1 MEKMTIEIQNWKRIS
16 ALEVVRVIRKALFW
30 AIKMRMF
37 DEQQQ
42 SLSYDDS
49 KKSGVELYITWK

>member
-16 ALEVVRVIRKALFW
+16 TLDVVRVIRKALFW

-37 DEQQQ
+37 DEQQ